1 MHQEPADRRAPS
13 GLRPSRGSIVRRR
26 DGAVR
31 FGARRRRLVCGLSA
45 ALALGGCAP
54 SAQDE
59 RAQFL
64 GPPAMERTIARSGLK
79 VAGETAWPREE
90 WWRAFRSPELDG
102 VVDKALRD
110 NQSLRKA
117 EDSLRSADAMVQI
130 AGARLLPEV
139 QATFG
144 MRQSRNP
151 LHGVVASYNPAQGG
165 LEKTMAFLNPL
176 ALTYEFDFWQKN
188 RALLDAAI
196 GESAAQEAE
205 LEQARLLLTAAVARA
220 YLRGYAAAR
229 QLEVARALTR
239 VRRDLISLAEARY
252 GAGLDSLDGVQVA
265 RADFETAVRR
275 EAAVQALLTLQKDAI
290 ARLMGEGPDAAHDLY
305 AGRKAPSPAA
315 PPLPRS
321 LPIELL
327 IHRPDLAA
335 ALRRAEAA
343 AARVHVAK
351 TLFLPSID
359 LAITGGFEGSVTST
373 KISKLAGYLFTPSAI
388 GYAVSPGLRLPV
400 FQGGRLSGNLEAQRA
415 DFDQAVDSYNETL
428 LQAAQQVA
436 DAGANLRRAAAE
448 YEAQNR
454 FLRAAR
460 AQYDLAQTRL
470 RDGLKDRREIVVERA
485 ELLESDFA
493 QRALEGDRLVAAVDL
508 YQALGAGYA
517 GGPPPDAPKPAPE
530 SDPLTPA
537 VEAIQSLGGG

>member
-1 MHQEPADRRAPS
+1 MSAARRN
-13 GLRPSRGSIVRRR
+13 GVL
-26 DGAVR
+26 R
-31 FGARRRRLVCGLSA
+31 FGARRRHLFCGLPV

-54 SAQDE
+54 TMQDE

-64 GPPAMERTIARSGLK
+64 GPPAMERSIARSGLR
-79 VAGETAWPREE
+79 VADQTSWPREE

-117 EDSLRSADAMVQI
+117 VDALHGADAMVQV

-165 LEKTMAFLNPL
+165 LQKTMAFINPL
-176 ALTYEFDFWQKN
+176 ALTYELDFWQKN

-205 LEQARLLLTAAVARA
+205 LEQARLLLTASVARA

-239 VRRDLISLAEARY
+239 VRRDLISLAETRY

-388 GYAVSPGLRLPV
+388 GYAVMPTLRLPV
-400 FQGGRLSGNLEAQRA
+400 FQGGRLSGILEAQRA
-415 DFDQAVDSYNETL
+415 EYDQAVDSYNETL

-448 YEAQNR
+448 YEAQSR

-485 ELLESDFA
+485 ELLESGFA